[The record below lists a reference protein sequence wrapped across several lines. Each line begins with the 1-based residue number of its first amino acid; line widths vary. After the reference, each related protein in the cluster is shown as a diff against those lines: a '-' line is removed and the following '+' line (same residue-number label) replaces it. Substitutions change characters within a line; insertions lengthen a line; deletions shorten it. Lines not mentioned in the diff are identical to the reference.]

1 MPLKLRNLPTT
12 SMAQVRSIPTTP
24 GTLANP
30 ARVPALSFALVT
42 EVEIPPPVYESW
54 SDYVQRSTRKE
65 LRERCSQ
72 IAVRA
77 NRWRLMS
84 GVPIERITGRDVWA
98 VLDAARGRCG
108 TCGSLAV
115 ERRPSRPNG
124 APAPWEAVGRRV
136 WGTSCNGLNKARTP
150 RTT

>member
-1 MPLKLRNLPTT
+1 MDC
-12 SMAQVRSIPTTP
+12 I
-24 GTLANP
+24 TLAS
-30 ARVPALSFALVT
+30 LALVI

-54 SDYVQRSTRKE
+54 SDYMQRATKKE

-115 ERRPSRPNG
+115 ERRPSRPEPGPRRAAGSTRLEHPGQLDMAMPLVQYMDQGGQLGSDNRWRVL
-124 APAPWEAVGRRV
+124 PARRTYV
-136 WGTSCNGLNKARTP
+136 CRHGSI
-150 RTT
+150 